1 MNRNFDDLLCLLNFI
16 DRHLTGIKVDPGT
29 PVFKVRLFGQVFFVL
44 IVIKLTF
51 LGKKLFHGSI
61 RLPK

>member
-29 PVFKVRLFGQVFFVL
+29 PVYKVRFWPVFFVL